1 MKGNLE
7 GNIKSRIK
15 SRIKSNMEGNM
26 RSNMKSSMKGNM
38 EDDSRTGSKETVRTK
53 LTELRCHSMFQTNNE
68 CNERKKGQDGSL
80 EA

>member
-15 SRIKSNMEGNM
+15 
-26 RSNMKSSMKGNM
+26 SNMKSSMKGNM

-53 LTELRCHSMFQTNNE
+53 LTELRCHSIFQTNNE
-68 CNERKKGQDGSL
+68 CNERKTGQDGSL